1 VAYIVGELVAP
12 INVDTKP
19 FEQGLD
25 DTKKKGES
33 WAKDVGKSFSKA
45 GDGLDKVG
53 KGLTTH
59 VTLPIVGAGTA
70 VIMTAAN
77 FEASMNRVRGL
88 TGATGS
94 DLEKLTAQAR
104 ELGAT
109 TQYSASDA
117 ADAMG
122 FLAMAGFKVNDI
134 LGAMP
139 SVLELAASAQMDI
152 ATAADITSNILTGY
166 GKSVE
171 ELGHVNDVLV
181 KAMTSANVDLRML
194 GESMKYVGP
203 VASGVGVQFEEVAAA
218 VGLLGNAGIQ
228 GSMAGTVL
236 RGAISRLA
244 NPTKQAKDLMAELGI
259 KVTDSSGNLKSLTEI
274 VRELEDSGATA
285 ADMMA
290 LFGDRAGPGMSAL
303 VEQGSEALAN
313 LTEAL
318 EKSEGAAKAVA
329 EVNMEGAKGA
339 FLELKSA
346 GEALAISVAESGLLE
361 YVTDIAKGFA
371 EWLRNLSETNPELL
385 KTMTNI
391 ALVAAAA
398 GPLISTTGKITK
410 GIGGSLTLIGKMSSG
425 LKNLRDTTPG
435 ATSTLGALGA
445 KIATLGATAGP
456 VILATAAIGGLTY
469 AIARSVSDYRELTK
483 EARELDRAIAD
494 AAGSFEAAQEKF
506 ADTEAATIAAA
517 QIAEGYIKRL
527 EELEEAGLDTV
538 ESQREYEAIIKRLKE
553 LIPELNIEIDEQTGL
568 LIDGASALREQ
579 VSGWKELAIQQAM
592 QEQVTELV
600 KAHTD
605 ALVDLTKAK
614 NELTLK
620 EERYA
625 EVMHRLDNEL
635 IPEILEATGKTK
647 EEFDDLSQSLGGTW
661 RALERLWVL
670 APDLVDEWQDL
681 QDEATDLRYGMD
693 KLSRS
698 IAEGELTVAELAK
711 ELNTTEKAVQDFLD
725 SLSKTDPVEDVEEAI
740 DDLGDTIE
748 ASGKKARNASLKVGE
763 AIGQGLA
770 DGMRNKLKTVEKAGL
785 NLVNA
790 AGIAIEYWAQIAS
803 PSKKAMGWGRS
814 IAEGLAIGMNDDL
827 VLDRAVK
834 DMVESLTPEVS
845 FTGSTTQ
852 LVRFVHDVNFSGLP
866 AGINQTELKQ
876 FVLTVLNSPQGVRSI
891 DRAGFRA
898 QANLDRARGLHN
910 VYNI

>member
-1 VAYIVGELVAP
+1 MAYIVGELVAP

-139 SVLELAASAQMDI
+139 SVLELAASAQMDM

-194 GESMKYVGP
+194 GESLKYVGP
-203 VASGVGVQFEEVAAA
+203 VASGVGYDFEEVAAA

-290 LFGDRAGPGMSAL
+290 LFGDRAGPGMTAL
-303 VEQGSEALAN
+303 VEQGSDALAS
-313 LTEAL
+313 LTENL
-318 EKSEGAAKAVA
+318 EKSEGAAQAIA
-329 EVNMEGAKGA
+329 AVNMEGTKGA
-339 FLELKSA
+339 FLELESA
-346 GEALAISVAESGLLE
+346 AEELALSIAASGIQESI
-361 YVTDIAKGFA
+361 TDIALSTAK
-371 EWLRNLSETNPELL
+371 WLQEMSKTNPELL

-391 ALVAAAA
+391 ALVVAAA
-398 GPLISTTGKITK
+398 GPLLSVTGKISR
-410 GIGGSLTLIGKMSSG
+410 GIGGTLELIGKLNTQ
-425 LKNLRDTTPG
+425 LKKLSDTAPG
-435 ATSTLGALGA
+435 AAGSA
-445 KIATLGATAGP
+445 ATLGTKLAALGGAG
-456 VILATAAIGGLTY
+456 G
-469 AIARSVSDYRELTK
+469 AIALAAAGVAVLVGGIIETRIKISELTSD
-483 EARELDRAIAD
+483 ARELDRAMTD
-494 AAGSFEAAQEKF
+494 AADSFAEARKKF
-506 ADTEAATIAAA
+506 AETEGATLAAA
-517 QIAEGYIKRL
+517 ELAEGYIRRL

-553 LIPELNIEIDEQTGL
+553 LIPDLNLDIDEQTGL
-568 LIDGASALREQ
+568 LKDSAGALREQ
-579 VSGWKELAIQQAM
+579 VQAWKDLAIQQAM
-592 QEQVTELV
+592 QERLTDLV

-614 NELTLK
+614 IELTRK

-625 EVMHRLDNEL
+625 EVMNRLDNEI

-748 ASGKKARNASLKVGE
+748 ASGKKARNASLKAGE

-876 FVLTVLNSPQGVRSI
+876 FVLAVLNSPQGMQTLDHIQYKNYINAVRP
-891 DRAGFRA
+891 G
-898 QANLDRARGLHN
+898 G
-910 VYNI
+910 

>member
-361 YVTDIAKGFA
+361 HVTDIAKGFA

-398 GPLISTTGKITK
+398 GPLLSVTGKLSK
-410 GIGGSLTLIGKMSSG
+410 GIGGVYTTGSKLNSWLKG
-425 LKNLRDTTPG
+425 LKDATPG

>member
-1 VAYIVGELVAP
+1 MAYIVGELVAP

-139 SVLELAASAQMDI
+139 SVLELAASAQMDM

-194 GESMKYVGP
+194 GESLKYVGP
-203 VASGVGVQFEEVAAA
+203 VASGVGYDFEEVAAA

-290 LFGDRAGPGMSAL
+290 LFGDRAGPGMTAL
-303 VEQGSEALAN
+303 VEQGSDALAS
-313 LTEAL
+313 LTENL
-318 EKSEGAAKAVA
+318 EKSEGAAQAIA
-329 EVNMEGAKGA
+329 AVNMEGTKGA
-339 FLELKSA
+339 FLELESA
-346 GEALAISVAESGLLE
+346 AEELALSIAASGIQESI
-361 YVTDIAKGFA
+361 TDIALSTAK
-371 EWLRNLSETNPELL
+371 WLQEMSKTNPELL

-391 ALVAAAA
+391 ALVVAAA
-398 GPLISTTGKITK
+398 GPLLSVTGKISR
-410 GIGGSLTLIGKMSSG
+410 GIGGTLELIGKLNTQ
-425 LKNLRDTTPG
+425 LKKLSDTAPG
-435 ATSTLGALGA
+435 AAGSA
-445 KIATLGATAGP
+445 ATLGTKLAALGGAG
-456 VILATAAIGGLTY
+456 G
-469 AIARSVSDYRELTK
+469 AIALAAAGVAVLVGGIIETRIKISELTSD
-483 EARELDRAIAD
+483 ARELDRAMTD
-494 AAGSFEAAQEKF
+494 AADSFAEARKKF
-506 ADTEAATIAAA
+506 AETEGATLAAA
-517 QIAEGYIKRL
+517 ELAEGYIRRL

-553 LIPELNIEIDEQTGL
+553 LIPDLNLDIDEQTGL
-568 LIDGASALREQ
+568 LKDSAGALREQ
-579 VSGWKELAIQQAM
+579 VQAWKDLAIQQAM
-592 QEQVTELV
+592 QERLTDLV

-614 NELTLK
+614 IDLTRK

-625 EVMHRLDNEL
+625 EVMNRLDNEI

-725 SLSKTDPVEDVEEAI
+725 SLSKTDPVEDVEKAI

-748 ASGKKARNASLKVGE
+748 ASGKKARNASLKAGE

-876 FVLTVLNSPQGVRSI
+876 FVLAVLNSPQGMQTLDHIQYKNYINAVRP
-891 DRAGFRA
+891 G
-898 QANLDRARGLHN
+898 G
-910 VYNI
+910 